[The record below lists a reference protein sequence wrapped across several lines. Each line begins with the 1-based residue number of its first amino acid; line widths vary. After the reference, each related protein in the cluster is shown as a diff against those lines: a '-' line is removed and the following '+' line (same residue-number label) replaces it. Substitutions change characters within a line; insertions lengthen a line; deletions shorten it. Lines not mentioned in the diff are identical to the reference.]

1 MDIKELA
8 QAVNEATTAVT
19 AIKEKHDAELKANGD
34 ALAETKSALKA
45 AEEKAAAKT
54 DELKSLFEK
63 MDAKFADMEAASK
76 RFNGVATAVKSA
88 GQAFVESD
96 VYADMAGK
104 GRANGMP
111 FEVKD
116 ITGTAASALALA
128 RPDRDPEVYR
138 KIGGQRQIRI
148 ADLLNRVPTS
158 SGSVEVMRLS
168 SFTNNAAAQDATVSS
183 TAVGGGEL
191 GTKAKSELTWE
202 LVTVPVRTI
211 AHYTI
216 ASRQVLSD
224 APMLSSVINNEL
236 TYGLQLQSDAQ
247 LLLGDGTGQNLTGLM
262 TDTNIQTVGQLP
274 FGTTDIPAAMIEHI
288 RGAITKCQQYEYYNI
303 NGLVLN
309 PLDWQKLETAR
320 ATDGHYLLVAF
331 AATSPETPSIWRVP
345 VVVSNAMPANSF
357 LLGDWSQG
365 AQLYVREG
373 VTIRVS
379 ESHANLF
386 IQNGVAVLAEERYAL
401 GISRP
406 KAFCKG
412 LFTVDPVDPDA

>member
-1 MDIKELA
+1 MEIKELVQVVNDA
-8 QAVNEATTAVT
+8 TAAVATL
-19 AIKEKHDAELKANGD
+19 KEKHETEAKSHGE
-34 ALAETKSALKA
+34 ALAETKDALKA

-76 RFNGVATAVKSA
+76 RFNGMAAAVKSV
-88 GQAFVESD
+88 GQSFVESD

-111 FEVKD
+111 FEIKD
-116 ITGTAASALALA
+116 ITGTTGSALALA
-128 RPDRDPEVYR
+128 GADRDTTVYR
-138 KIGGQRQIRI
+138 TIGGQRQVRI

-168 SFTNNAAAQDATVSS
+168 AFTNNAAAQDQDPSS

-191 GTKAKSELTWE
+191 GAKAKSNLTWE

-211 AHYTI
+211 AHHTV

-247 LLLGDGTGQNLTGLM
+247 LLLGDGTGQNLSGLM
-262 TDTNIQTVGQLP
+262 NDAAVQTVGELEV
-274 FGTTDIPAAMIEHI
+274 GTTDIPAAMIEHI
-288 RGAITKCQQYEYYNI
+288 RAAITKCQQFEYYNI

-357 LLGDWSQG
+357 LLGDWTQG

-379 ESHANLF
+379 ESHGNLF

-412 LFTVDPVDPDA
+412 LFTVAV